1 MGYVTADDV
10 LRLARAMKKTE
21 YGEYLERMIEDEA
34 R

>member
-1 MGYVTADDV
+1 MGFITAEDV